1 LDYNEFVMDETLS
14 IKVPRQTKIRLRAAA
29 RNRKTT
35 PSALLR
41 EALDLVVA
49 GESSGQP
56 SLYELSRDLFED
68 LGGGPR
74 DLSTNP
80 RHLRDF
86 GK

>member
-1 LDYNEFVMDETLS
+1 MNAQIAGKRQGVM
-14 IKVPRQTKIRLRAAA
+14 QTNIRLRASA
-29 RNRKTT
+29 RNRRTK

-41 EALDLVVA
+41 EALELVTA
-49 GESSGQP
+49 DESPSRGA
-56 SLYELSRDLFED
+56 SLYELSRDLFD
-68 LGGGPR
+68 DVRSGGPR